1 MSSYQPS
8 PVGTMGIERAGSCP
22 SRVSTAMSPQF
33 GAHNRKRTPPP
44 GTTSAPCGIGPT
56 TARLVDAGGMTDQ
69 RLVEADHL
77 DVVFDRDALIGPME
91 TRQILRPRAYRGESV
106 HVLGHSGHV

>member
-22 SRVSTAMSPQF
+22 CRVSTAMSPQF

-44 GTTSAPCGIGPT
+44 GTTSAPCGIGS
-56 TARLVDAGGMTDQ
+56 DAGGMADQ
-69 RLVEADHL
+69 GLVEADHL

-106 HVLGHSGHV
+106 HV